1 MLMRKLKSVSR
12 FLVLIL
18 LFSLILPSG
27 IVQADGKDARSTGT
41 LTVHKYEQ
49 EPEAGAGEEGDGSA
63 DQQIPEDAEPLE
75 GVEFTI
81 TMTHKYNPDAD
92 TWTEVSEGASKKG
105 VTDSNG
111 KYTFQNLELG
121 RYEVKET
128 NGPDHVNLHEGTFI
142 VDIPMTSDDGTSVN
156 YDVHIYP
163 KNETI
168 RGAVQLKKLDGDTG
182 ETLEGVTFE
191 LFDGED
197 SKGLYTTGENG
208 LIGVSGL
215 AYGNYFFKEVET
227 VDGYVLGDQNIE
239 FSIVESGTI
248 SEDGEQTGKVVEL
261 TTENYVE
268 PEIEK
273 KVDEDA
279 VNRGEIVEYTLT
291 IDLPGDIGSYNEFV
305 IYDELDSRL
314 SYVDGSWSSSV
325 DDVFTFDKDGQT
337 LTWSVNNFDKLVGKA
352 EVTISFK
359 AQVAEDAEPDK
370 IINNKAVIEFE
381 NEHGNDGEKESDET
395 PVRPTA
401 GNVFIEK
408 VDGDD
413 PDQKLDGAK
422 FELRDKDGNVVA
434 SGTTNAAGELSF
446 ENIDYGTY
454 ELVET
459 IAPKGYNKLTQPI
472 EVVVN
477 DENKNKT
484 YVINNYKSE
493 WQLPRTGG
501 IGTIPF
507 TIIGLLIMG
516 SAVYLYIRRRNL
528 IA

>member
-168 RGAVQLKKLDGDTG
+168 RGAVQLR
-182 ETLEGVTFE
+182 
-191 LFDGED
+191 
-197 SKGLYTTGENG
+197 
-208 LIGVSGL
+208 
-215 AYGNYFFKEVET
+215 
-227 VDGYVLGDQNIE
+227 
-239 FSIVESGTI
+239 
-248 SEDGEQTGKVVEL
+248 SEE
-261 TTENYVE
+261 
-268 PEIEK
+268 
-273 KVDEDA
+273 
-279 VNRGEIVEYTLT
+279 R
-291 IDLPGDIGSYNEFV
+291 
-305 IYDELDSRL
+305 R
-314 SYVDGSWSSSV
+314 
-325 DDVFTFDKDGQT
+325 
-337 LTWSVNNFDKLVGKA
+337 VGK
-352 EVTISFK
+352 
-359 AQVAEDAEPDK
+359 
-370 IINNKAVIEFE
+370 
-381 NEHGNDGEKESDET
+381 ES
-395 PVRPTA
+395 
-401 GNVFIEK
+401 
-408 VDGDD
+408 
-413 PDQKLDGAK
+413 
-422 FELRDKDGNVVA
+422 RD
-434 SGTTNAAGELSF
+434 
-446 ENIDYGTY
+446 
-454 ELVET
+454 
-459 IAPKGYNKLTQPI
+459 
-472 EVVVN
+472 
-477 DENKNKT
+477 
-484 YVINNYKSE
+484 
-493 WQLPRTGG
+493 
-501 IGTIPF
+501 
-507 TIIGLLIMG
+507 
-516 SAVYLYIRRRNL
+516 RRSV
-528 IA
+528 